1 MKMNENSML
10 HYSEEAIRKVINSC
24 MNYEKSICI
33 FAMQEQDIHALIA
46 HLRYERTILFH
57 LGQIRYTFY
66 FAKNEAILY
75 PQYIFGRSEYN
86 KLLLDIQ
93 KKTEIIKNEIV
104 RYNSN
109 YIKELKLHDYI
120 CQNVSYRDEGDI
132 SHSIIG
138 PLIYNCG
145 VCDGIAKTTKLLL
158 QLLGIKAYVI
168 TGIAQEQQAGNSE
181 AHAWNI
187 VQIDNSWYHLDVTF
201 DKTISVMKQR
211 YDYFNIPTK
220 EIIKDHTIDPLR
232 PEISSINCVNCD
244 DYYEKSGVYF
254 STLLSME
261 TYLSYQLAKR
271 TKYLQI
277 RVSDELKESE
287 ILKTFNLSLNT
298 IKCGCEYR
306 QSINPSRN
314 IYEWE
319 IDY

>member
-10 HYSEEAIRKVINSC
+10 PYSEEAIRKVIKSC

-57 LGQIRYTFY
+57 LGEIRYTFY
-66 FAKNEAILY
+66 IAKKEAILY
-75 PQYIFGRSEYN
+75 PQYILGKREYN

-93 KKTEIIKNEIV
+93 KKTEAIKSEILM
-104 RYNSN
+104 YSSD
-109 YIKELKLHDYI
+109 YTKELKVHDYL
-120 CQNVSYRDEGDI
+120 CQNVSYRDEEDI

-138 PLIYNCG
+138 PLIFNCG
-145 VCDGIAKTTKLLL
+145 VCDGISKTTKLLL

-168 TGIAQEQQAGNSE
+168 TGKAQDQQTGKSE
-181 AHAWNI
+181 AHAWNM
-187 VQIDNSWYHLDVTF
+187 VQVDNSWYHLDVTF
-201 DKTISVMKQR
+201 DKTISVINQR

-220 EIIKDHTIDPLR
+220 EIIKDHTIDSSR
-232 PEISSINCVNCD
+232 AETSNISCVNCD
-244 DYYEKSGVYF
+244 DYYERSGVCF
-254 STLLSME
+254 STLPSME
-261 TYLSYQLAKR
+261 TYLKYQLTKR

-287 ILKTFNLSLNT
+287 ILKTFKLSLNK
-298 IKCGCEYR
+298 IKCDCEYR
-306 QSINPSRN
+306 QSINSARN

>member
-1 MKMNENSML
+1 ML
-10 HYSEEAIRKVINSC
+10 PYNEEAIRKVIKSC

-33 FAMQEQDIHALIA
+33 FALQEQDIHTLIA

-57 LGQIRYTFY
+57 LGEIKYTFY
-66 FAKNEAILY
+66 VAKKEAILY
-75 PQYIFGRSEYN
+75 PQYILRKREYD

-93 KKTEIIKNEIV
+93 KKAETIKSEILM
-104 RYNSN
+104 YSSD
-109 YIKELKLHDYI
+109 YTKELKIHDYL
-120 CQNVSYRDEGDI
+120 CQNVSYRDEEDI

-138 PLIYNCG
+138 PLIFNCG
-145 VCDGIAKTTKLLL
+145 VCDGISKTTKLLL
-158 QLLGIKAYVI
+158 QLLGIKSHII
-168 TGIAQEQQAGNSE
+168 TGVAQNQQTGMSE

-187 VQIDNSWYHLDVTF
+187 VQIDGAWYHVDITF
-201 DKTISVMKQR
+201 DKTISVIKQR

-232 PEISSINCVNCD
+232 AEISSINCVNCD

-261 TYLSYQLAKR
+261 TYLSYQLAKK

-319 IDY
+319 IDC